1 MLNMIHRLDVI
12 LICHVE
18 IMCHF
23 CIYLINNIYYL
34 KNIQKLHRTYIDG
47 RFDFGS
53 SGYNAVGH
61 AVMPL
66 HAALSA

>member
-1 MLNMIHRLDVI
+1 MSFL
-12 LICHVE
+12 
-18 IMCHF
+18 
-23 CIYLINNIYYL
+23 YLLFNEYL
-34 KNIQKLHRTYIDG
+34 KIALHIELQRYIDG